1 MQRVA
6 FASDNEIF
14 RYLDSV
20 SNVAALSPSERD
32 VYEAS
37 LKRARDYYA
46 VLRTA
51 EENAMEKGL
60 AKGLEKG
67 LAQGR
72 AEEKLEMIR
81 RMSQQGASLEFM
93 AMVAN
98 LPIEQVKALL
108 Q

>member
-51 EENAMEKGL
+51 EENAMER
-60 AKGLEKG
+60 
-67 LAQGR
+67 GR
-72 AEEKLEMIR
+72 AEEKMEMIR

-98 LPIEQVKALL
+98 LSIDKVKAILHL
-108 Q
+108 S